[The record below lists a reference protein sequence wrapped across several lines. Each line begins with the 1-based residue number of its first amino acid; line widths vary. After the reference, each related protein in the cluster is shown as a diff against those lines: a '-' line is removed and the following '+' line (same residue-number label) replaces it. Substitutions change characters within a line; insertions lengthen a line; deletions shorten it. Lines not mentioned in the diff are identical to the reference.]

1 VYEPTVFENYVY
13 DIWIDNQQIELSL
26 WDTAGQE
33 EFDRLRTLSYADTH
47 VVMMCFSVD
56 NRDSLDNIDSKW
68 MQEILEHCEGVKIV
82 LVALKCDL
90 REDKQ
95 VIRNMQ
101 RYGEKPVT
109 YEEGLTVARNIQ
121 AARYLE
127 CSAKHNRGVR
137 EAFEQSARV
146 SIHAKPKGIQNHVDE
161 KTCVDL
167 QQMVLHCLTDDVK
180 SGSWIEIRK
189 KDKIKRIVVI
199 AISSFGANL
208 FDISDNKKEMD
219 NHEIKDKLAVFP
231 KIFGLGCVINSQ
243 FNKLEQFLTVDL
255 TNGNIK
261 GRLVKSFQNTRETEK
276 PVKLL
281 LRGDI
286 MPFYEYKSPI
296 YPEKE
301 GHLPDGWVQ
310 TTLDSAYT
318 NSTDKL
324 LFVGCKVAI
333 NSAHIVIIDYEQNII
348 CDEWFRIEHSSAS
361 DNNNKELNHGMK
373 SLKNMQNLLLSLI
386 TRNTKLVGHCL
397 SNYLKLLKYAHPHI
411 IDTSILYQDNNE
423 LYSRPTLSFL
433 KATLYKIT
441 LEVTN
446 TPEEEAN
453 AILSLYK
460 YTLERGPYV
469 GKSKESLINVLNI
482 SNRSTV
488 FIDHRDKFQ
497 LFGGGSTS
505 NANLVLCTNDEEAL
519 IEKSLLENIKR
530 SSFVWA
536 HFRDLKRFPNGED
549 QLKCLKAINDRIDNL
564 YNKLSTNSVLMVIGE
579 PKKEN
584 NEKGIA
590 FIRVKN

>member
-1 VYEPTVFENYVY
+1 MQANKRTKLYHKSLVSQ
-13 DIWIDNQQIELSL
+13 IDYNTRKKE
-26 WDTAGQE
+26 G
-33 EFDRLRTLSYADTH
+33 
-47 VVMMCFSVD
+47 
-56 NRDSLDNIDSKW
+56 
-68 MQEILEHCEGVKIV
+68 EGVEKFIGPSI
-82 LVALKCDL
+82 LI
-90 REDKQ
+90 REKL
-95 VIRNMQ
+95 I
-101 RYGEKPVT
+101 
-109 YEEGLTVARNIQ
+109 NI
-121 AARYLE
+121 
-127 CSAKHNRGVR
+127 H
-137 EAFEQSARV
+137 
-146 SIHAKPKGIQNHVDE
+146 
-161 KTCVDL
+161 DL

-519 IEKSLLENIKR
+519 VSTYLY
-530 SSFVWA
+530 
-536 HFRDLKRFPNGED
+536 LKRFPNGED